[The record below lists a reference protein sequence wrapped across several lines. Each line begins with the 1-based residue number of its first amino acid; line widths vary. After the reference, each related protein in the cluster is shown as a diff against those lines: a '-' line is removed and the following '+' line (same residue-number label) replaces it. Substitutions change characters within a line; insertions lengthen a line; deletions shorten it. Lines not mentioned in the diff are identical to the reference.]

1 MDIYLLDADFQPVA
15 IIDDFSSLLWYR
27 RYTEPGE
34 FSLVCG
40 LSRAAEL
47 LAAAYVY
54 RNDRPETGIIE
65 AFERKGSKVTV
76 SGRFLEALLDDEII
90 YPQQDFSGVTHER
103 IAAALVSSLLPHIP
117 CSPVVGKGLGEE
129 VSISL
134 LGNNLMEYEY
144 ELLNSQE
151 LSPRIT
157 YDYAAGTLLFS
168 VWQGL
173 DRRQSQTVNSWAV
186 FSANWENL
194 LSASYSISRKS
205 MRNYAIVAGGEA
217 EDGSR
222 VFRIIDRR
230 SGSHARKLFVSLSDR
245 QDDRSEDEFNAI
257 LDEKGI
263 EKLAR
268 YATVEKFDVTIDTEA
283 NLRYM
288 VDYDLG
294 DYCTVTDT
302 ELGIS
307 LDARLTEIEE
317 DWEEGGM
324 SLVARFGE
332 GYLTVPE
339 YIRRRY
345 G

>member
-1 MDIYLLDADFQPVA
+1 M
-15 IIDDFSSLLWYR
+15 
-27 RYTEPGE
+27 
-34 FSLVCG
+34 
-40 LSRAAEL
+40 
-47 LAAAYVY
+47 
-54 RNDRPETGIIE
+54 
-65 AFERKGSKVTV
+65 
-76 SGRFLEALLDDEII
+76 
-90 YPQQDFSGVTHER
+90 
-103 IAAALVSSLLPHIP
+103 
-117 CSPVVGKGLGEE
+117 
-129 VSISL
+129 
-134 LGNNLMEYEY
+134 
-144 ELLNSQE
+144 
-151 LSPRIT
+151 
-157 YDYAAGTLLFS
+157 
-168 VWQGL
+168 WQGL

-194 LSASYSISRKS
+194 LTANYSINRKS
-205 MRNYAIVAGGEA
+205 MRNYAIVAGGEE
-217 EDGSR
+217 EDGGR
-222 VFRIIDRR
+222 VFRTIDRR
-230 SGSHARKLFVSLSDR
+230 SGGRTRKLFVSLSDR

-257 LDEKGI
+257 LDEKGT

-288 VDYDLG
+288 IDYDLG